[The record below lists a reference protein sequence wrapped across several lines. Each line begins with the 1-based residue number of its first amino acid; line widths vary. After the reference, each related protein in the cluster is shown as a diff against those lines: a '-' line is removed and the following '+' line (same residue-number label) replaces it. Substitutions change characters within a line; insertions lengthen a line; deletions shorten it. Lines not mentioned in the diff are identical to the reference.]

1 MKIDAHQHFWK
12 YSATEYGWIDD
23 AMSFIRRDLLPSEL
37 KGEIR
42 DVGFDGVITVQA
54 RQTLEE
60 TRWLLSLA
68 QQNDFIKGVVGWVP
82 LIDPSVRSELES
94 LAEEALLRAVRH
106 VVQSEPD
113 GFLMRKDFN
122 RGVSIL
128 RQLDLAYDLLILE
141 RQLPEAIAFVDQHP
155 QQVFVLDHLAKP
167 RIKEQLLE
175 PWRTNLKELARRE
188 RVFCKVSGLVTE
200 TDFVT
205 WNEDQLRPYVET
217 ALELFGPARLMFG
230 TDWPV
235 CLVACSY
242 RRWYDA
248 VCSFTSSLS
257 PEERADLFGGTAQR
271 AYGLRGQK

>member
-23 AMSFIRRDLLPSEL
+23 AMSFIRRDFLPSEL
-37 KGEIR
+37 KREIQ
-42 DVGFDGVITVQA
+42 DAGFDGVVTVQA

-68 QQNDFIKGVVGWVP
+68 RRNDFIKGVVGWFP

-94 LAEEALLRAVRH
+94 FAEESLLRAIRH

-122 RGVSIL
+122 SGVSIL
-128 RQLDLAYDLLILE
+128 RELDLAYDLLILE

-155 QQVFVLDHLAKP
+155 LQVFVLDHLAKP
-167 RIKEQLLE
+167 RIKEQMLD
-175 PWRTNLKELARRE
+175 PWRKNLKELARRE
-188 RVFCKVSGLVTE
+188 RVYCKVSGLVTE
-200 TDFVT
+200 SDFVT
-205 WNEDQLRPYVET
+205 WNEDELRPYFET

-257 PEERADLFGGTAQR
+257 PEERADVFGGTAQR
-271 AYGLRGQK
+271 AYGLRG